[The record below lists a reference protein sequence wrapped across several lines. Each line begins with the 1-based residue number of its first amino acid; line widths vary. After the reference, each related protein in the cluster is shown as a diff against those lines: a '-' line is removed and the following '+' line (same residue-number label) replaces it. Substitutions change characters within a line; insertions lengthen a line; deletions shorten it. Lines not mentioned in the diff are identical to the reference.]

1 MAHVRERPPLRTSI
15 EVETPSGKRYRW
27 AENEPQPENVP
38 SGVRWSDTMPGGFES
53 MDCVL
58 PRKSGV
64 DYSDLEQLSTL
75 RVRGASGDIAGEYRL
90 ERSPRTSG
98 EQMAISPGAVGWQAH
113 LEDNKSAREVYVD
126 RDFSKWEGQ
135 SVQRRIDSAAAGIG
149 PLDGAVTTDASTG
162 FPAFA
167 TSIQG
172 DWAASALPRV
182 EGKYDAGAGVKL
194 DSLYYAWKYNAN
206 INPAVTNWQWQTY
219 LAASDTFVGAVASG
233 NLRSVGPGTG
243 LLSATGSNAR
253 FAVVQLFFDASSSG
267 GENKEFALFW
277 TCLAVYGQHGLTRR
291 GTNSATE
298 AWGFYASDVV
308 AHAVGQWAPR
318 LVVTSDSVQPSGF
331 IIPHLTFL
339 EPTTAGEIVRQATRF
354 GLQDWAVWDG
364 PTGPTFY
371 WHERGTFSKR
381 WRARVAP
388 AQLDETGPQVDRL
401 WESIIVSYQDVDGST
416 RTVGPIGSGAN
427 VEDASLKDDD
437 PDNPANQ
444 LGIVR
449 RDVLQMG
456 TSTSA
461 GAIEVGRRFLEASK
475 ELDRS
480 GRAQLVGH
488 VEDDHGVVHPY
499 WRPRAGDYIQFVDAS
514 DPSYRRIV
522 RTDKDHSTRTCSLDL
537 DAPPE
542 GLQALLERLGVVLV
556 PLGIS

>member
-15 EVETPSGKRYRW
+15 EVETPSGRRYRW
-27 AENEPQPENVP
+27 AENEPRGEDVP

-113 LEDNKSAREVYVD
+113 LEDDKSAMMPYVD
-126 RDFSKWEGQ
+126 RDLSHWRSMSRSRRLTILNLASGNPRQPVDHGVGADSTLPAITMQFDGEWGTDQGPISEAVYDAGSATVGLISANWE
-135 SVQRRIDSAAAGIG
+135 RHNAGG
-149 PLDGAVTTDASTG
+149 GN
-162 FPAFA
+162 
-167 TSIQG
+167 
-172 DWAASALPRV
+172 WAWDVGVANSDASALSGLNTSGDLQNEPNTTGAVVFAPATPKRYGLLRFMLLSGAANNEPGLGILVNWRLVSVHGNHGLTPRV
-182 EGKYDAGAGVKL
+182 NQGGAEPDGF
-194 DSLYYAWKYNAN
+194 W
-206 INPAVTNWQWQTY
+206 
-219 LAASDTFVGAVASG
+219 ASDIVTHAVSTWA
-233 NLRSVGPGTG
+233 P
-243 LLSATGSNAR
+243 LLSAMPES
-253 FAVVQLFFDASSSG
+253 VQSSG
-267 GENKEFALFW
+267 F
-277 TCLAVYGQHGLTRR
+277 V
-291 GTNSATE
+291 
-298 AWGFYASDVV
+298 
-308 AHAVGQWAPR
+308 
-318 LVVTSDSVQPSGF
+318 
-331 IIPHLTFL
+331 IPHMAFL

-354 GLQDWAVWDG
+354 GLQDWAVWDNK
-364 PTGPTFY
+364 TFW
-371 WHERGTFSKR
+371 WHNRGAFSKR

-416 RTVGPIGSGAN
+416 RTVGPPGLGTD

-444 LGIVR
+444 LGIAR

-488 VEDDHGVVHPY
+488 VGDDHGVVHPY
-499 WRPRAGDYIQFVDAS
+499 WRPRAGDYISFVDAS

-522 RTDKDHSTRTCSLDL
+522 RTDKDHSTRTCGLDL